1 MRTKGQEWVPRRDSL
16 RVPAELAGGAEL
28 IAIASALGD
37 EEHRGR

>member
-1 MRTKGQEWVPRRDSL
+1 MQSSSFRGGNARCPM

-37 EEHRGR
+37 EEYRGR